1 MMALRRGFSRS
12 SSSVSPRHTKENMP
26 TGSIASSSTQVDPE
40 RPWLGLRSF
49 DENASAYFFGR
60 DAELRDIFERVQH
73 RPLTVL
79 FGQSGLGK
87 TSLLRAGLVPR
98 LRDAGFLPVVLRLEY
113 EEGDPSP
120 ADQLRETLI
129 QAARDGGVTLPR
141 ELPTDLWLLL
151 HDPHYG
157 FCADPS
163 AASSATLPRPVLI
176 LDQFEEIFTLGE
188 RRPNAAEELCA
199 ALAVLA
205 ENRAPADLDARLAD
219 DDDLALRLRHDVRPV
234 RVILSLRED
243 FLHMLERW
251 KRAVPA
257 VMENRLE
264 LRLLTGPQAL
274 QAAIEPGK
282 LRCRASSLPPIVSG
296 TTGAAIVRFVA
307 DVAPE
312 VPLDEIDAVPPL
324 LSLLCAE
331 LNEQRGGPED
341 VIRPE
346 QLRGRA
352 EDILEKFYHRC
363 FASHPSAVQVFVEE
377 RLLSPEGFRES
388 TAEDTARHDL
398 ERAGLSTA
406 DANAALKKLVDDRL
420 LVVEERG
427 GIRRVELTHD
437 VLTGI
442 ARRSR
447 DFRREREATAARRR
461 ARSRLVV
468 ISIVIVSLVACVS
481 GFVAYWT
488 ERQNA
493 ELKAMI
499 EEAAR
504 SDRLVA
510 LDKIQSGE
518 HADALAHLGR
528 AHRYLPSS
536 SLTAEIALPLIL
548 SSPLRSDLAV
558 FRGHGGPVSSARF
571 SADGK
576 RVLTASDDK
585 TARLWEAESGKLL
598 ASYEGHGG
606 PVYSA
611 QFSPDGKRVLTAS
624 DDKTARLW
632 EAESGK
638 LLASYEGHGGPVYSA
653 QFSADGKR
661 VLTASYDKTARLWEA
676 ESGKLLASY
685 EGHGG
690 PVYSAQFSPDGKRVL
705 TTSDDKTARL
715 WPLLPANVKPAE
727 WFGDFLT
734 FLGGQRIGEDGEM
747 KILSN
752 SERHAV
758 ESKLR
763 QFARVKD
770 DYSLLLRWQLTT
782 TSDRT
787 VDPYGTITQKQLAS
801 ELISRGQDRDAM
813 QRAYNLDPWNPVVHL
828 ALAEFEED
836 LEASDWLR
844 HYSLDRLPDDPVLER
859 QAADML
865 RKQHQPELALECI
878 DRALKHTPQDP
889 DALALRTAILK
900 DLNR

>member
-1 MMALRRGFSRS
+1 
-12 SSSVSPRHTKENMP
+12 MP
-26 TGSIASSSTQVDPE
+26 AGLIASSSTQVDPE

-120 ADQLRETLI
+120 ADQLREALI
-129 QAARDGGVTLPR
+129 QAARDAGVTLPR

-188 RRPNAAEELCA
+188 RKPNAAEDLCA

-205 ENRAPADLDARLAD
+205 ENRAPADLDARLAE
-219 DDDLALRLRHDVRPV
+219 DDDLALRLRHDARPA

-274 QAAIEPGK
+274 LAAVEPGK
-282 LRCRASSLPPIVSG
+282 RRCRDSSLPPIVSDA
-296 TTGAAIVRFVA
+296 TGAAIVRFVA
-307 DVAPE
+307 GVTPE

-331 LNEQRGGPED
+331 LNEQRVGPED

-346 QLRGRA
+346 QLHGRA
-352 EDILEKFYHRC
+352 EDILEKFYNRC
-363 FASHPSAVQVFVEE
+363 FDSHPSAVRVFVEE
-377 RLLSPEGFRES
+377 RLLSHEGFRES
-388 TAEDTARHDL
+388 TAEDTARHEL
-398 ERAGLSTA
+398 QRAELSAA
-406 DANAALKKLVDDRL
+406 DADTALKQLVDNRL

-437 VLTGI
+437 ILTGI

-447 DFRREREATAARRR
+447 DLRREREATAARRR
-461 ARSRLVV
+461 ARSRHAV
-468 ISIVIVSLVACVS
+468 IFMVIASLFACVS
-481 GFVAYWT
+481 VLAALWT
-488 ERQNA
+488 QRQNA
-493 ELKAMI
+493 KLKAML

-510 LDKIQSGE
+510 LDKIQSRE

-536 SLTAEIALPLIL
+536 SLTAEIAAPSHPFI
-548 SSPLRSDLAV
+548 SAPKRS
-558 FRGHGGPVSSARF
+558 RGISRPWGLCLQRAIQPG
-571 SADGK
+571 
-576 RVLTASDDK
+576 
-585 TARLWEAESGKLL
+585 WEAGSHCLL
-598 ASYEGHGG
+598 
-606 PVYSA
+606 
-611 QFSPDGKRVLTAS
+611 
-624 DDKTARLW
+624 
-632 EAESGK
+632 
-638 LLASYEGHGGPVYSA
+638 
-653 QFSADGKR
+653 
-661 VLTASYDKTARLWEA
+661 
-676 ESGKLLASY
+676 
-685 EGHGG
+685 
-690 PVYSAQFSPDGKRVL
+690 
-705 TTSDDKTARL
+705 
-715 WPLLPANVKPAE
+715 
-727 WFGDFLT
+727 
-734 FLGGQRIGEDGEM
+734 
-747 KILSN
+747 
-752 SERHAV
+752 
-758 ESKLR
+758 
-763 QFARVKD
+763 
-770 DYSLLLRWQLTT
+770 
-782 TSDRT
+782 
-787 VDPYGTITQKQLAS
+787 
-801 ELISRGQDRDAM
+801 
-813 QRAYNLDPWNPVVHL
+813 
-828 ALAEFEED
+828 
-836 LEASDWLR
+836 
-844 HYSLDRLPDDPVLER
+844 
-859 QAADML
+859 
-865 RKQHQPELALECI
+865 
-878 DRALKHTPQDP
+878 
-889 DALALRTAILK
+889 
-900 DLNR
+900 